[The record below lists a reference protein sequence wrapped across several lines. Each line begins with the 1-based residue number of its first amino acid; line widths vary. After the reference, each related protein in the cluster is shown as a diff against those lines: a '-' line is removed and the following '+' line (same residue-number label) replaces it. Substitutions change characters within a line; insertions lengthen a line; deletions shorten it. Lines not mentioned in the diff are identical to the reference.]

1 MIYCS
6 EVVGP
11 DTGNM
16 DCGGVGFGGKMV
28 GSSE

>member
-6 EVVGP
+6 DVVGP

-16 DCGGVGFGGKMV
+16 DCGGAGFGGKMV
-28 GSSE
+28 G